1 MQLKWRERS
10 LLDCQFVEKKG
21 NKEKKSPNELLL
33 REREKK
39 LNSKFR
45 LNYCGVNR
53 KKIPLHREPNLI
65 LKCLGIVIDFEIKIK
80 IITTK
85 QNLILKND
93 LV

>member
-45 LNYCGVNR
+45 FKY
-53 KKIPLHREPNLI
+53 
-65 LKCLGIVIDFEIKIK
+65 
-80 IITTK
+80 
-85 QNLILKND
+85 
-93 LV
+93 